1 MQTAQMKKTIPS
13 PPNPEN
19 PMTTQAEIEEFARKS
34 HERAMR
40 RFLAIPELPTG
51 FYLPGEFATKAGRE
65 VLVQVR
71 DFEETL

>member
-1 MQTAQMKKTIPS
+1 
-13 PPNPEN
+13 
-19 PMTTQAEIEEFARKS
+19 MTTQAEIEEFYEMSQR
-34 HERAMR
+34 RALK

-71 DFEETL
+71 DFEEQS